1 MRIRKINRTQ
11 FMSFPAL
18 LLYSIFFV
26 YPLLKDR
33 EGGLWAGTYYG
44 GINYRSPFAD
54 QFKGYRKPVEGICCL
69 VETIQNRYS
78 PVGKCPYLVCFVS
91 IDHGDIAVRGRE
103 IKRIKTGGP

>member
-1 MRIRKINRTQ
+1 MIYSLPYLYRIKMHHDISGLAVDLIKAICPGSQPETHPAVLKKRKSSDIHFLSVQ
-11 FMSFPAL
+11 
-18 LLYSIFFV
+18 V
-26 YPLLKDR
+26 
-33 EGGLWAGTYYG
+33 
-44 GINYRSPFAD
+44 
-54 QFKGYRKPVEGICCL
+54 YRKPVEGICCL